1 MNPHKHFNS
10 RRKSLI
16 PSWASHL
23 RPCSGV
29 SAPKMVFCLRQS
41 DLGSYRPN
49 EAQDQPEFLTSASP
63 SFEVQGAPE
72 LLQSSVPL
80 CPIPFLAGQLQS
92 SQWSRT
98 PVQACACTFLWAFYE
113 KSAALVGKCWPGAWC
128 SNSLLLCTRDL
139 DCSHILTF
147 PRQGR
152 ATGLGENAGH
162 RPGFQCLFYERRLL
176 EARSVLFWI
185 KNKT

>member
-1 MNPHKHFNS
+1 MNPYKHLNF
-10 RRKSLI
+10 RWKTF
-16 PSWASHL
+16 PSWASCL

-29 SAPKMVFCLRQS
+29 SAAKMVFCLRQS

-49 EAQDQPEFLTSASP
+49 EARIFDLGF
-63 SFEVQGAPE
+63 
-72 LLQSSVPL
+72 
-80 CPIPFLAGQLQS
+80 PFLQGPRGPWALAKLS
-92 SQWSRT
+92 AHVSHSFPSRT
-98 PVQACACTFLWAFYE
+98 AAELSVEQDPWACGCTFLLAFYE

-128 SNSLLLCTRDL
+128 SNSLPLCTRDL

-152 ATGLGENAGH
+152 STGLGKNAGR
-162 RPGFQCLFYERRLL
+162 RPGFQCLFYERRSLQ
-176 EARSVLFWI
+176 ARSVLFWI